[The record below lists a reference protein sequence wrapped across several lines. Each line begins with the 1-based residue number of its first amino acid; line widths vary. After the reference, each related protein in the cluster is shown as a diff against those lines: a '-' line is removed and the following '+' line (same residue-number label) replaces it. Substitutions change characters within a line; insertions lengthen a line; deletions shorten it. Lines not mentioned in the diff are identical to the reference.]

1 MLSFDITDRNIR
13 IIKGIENKNKISISS
28 AATLNV
34 DEDIIV
40 NGHVKDVPR
49 LATLMNQKIKQNKMS
64 DKEAIVSISSNMTI
78 FKELNVRRTA
88 KEQEFTKNVKAE
100 MQAKVGIDDSYAISY
115 SIVEGSSNDA
125 DMVTVLATACPTE
138 VIDSYKRVFSMLGIS
153 LRSVIIG
160 CNCITKFLLSDDK
173 NRSKMPLL
181 AVQIDNN
188 FISLNIYENSQLSF
202 SRFASIDAADY
213 DNSAD
218 YVYEAVNENIFRML
232 QFHKSKGTGESIR
245 NVILYGETK
254 EFVRIQRDLEQ
265 MDINTSVIAVPKNV
279 KGYQNLEVPLYANAI
294 GAMFSRNKATE
305 KINLLEFGGATAA
318 ISDRVNSDRTF
329 WPVFA
334 AVSLGVLVIMG
345 GITAYYKIKDSS
357 IVKKTEEMV
366 AFNESSET
374 KAKLE
379 LREQR
384 LAMKDEVKKYQNMAS
399 LAYDALRSRPYVE
412 SELYSVVEKTL
423 KDTIKE
429 LDTAEN
435 KNETAGVEYKLD
447 DLAAWEQAFKTE
459 NYTAFAGN
467 NVSIS
472 NFSYENGQLTFEYTM
487 YAGSRPSPTFSSK
500 FTENLLKTGYFANVQ
515 NNGYTLNPENEVKKY
530 GQVNLP
536 NNTTIT
542 QEGDTT
548 KARCFTSA
556 VILDVKSPIDANEM
570 VAYGDEAAEEDK

>member
-64 DKEAIVSISSNMTI
+64 DKEAIVSISSNLTI
-78 FKELNVRRTA
+78 FKELSVRRMA
-88 KEQEFTKNVKAE
+88 KEQDFTKAVKAE
-100 MQAKVGIDDSYAISY
+100 MQARVGIDDTYAISY

-125 DMVTVLATACPTE
+125 DMVTVLATACPAE

-202 SRFASIDAADY
+202 SRFASIDPADY

-245 NVILYGETK
+245 NVILYGDTK
-254 EFVRIQRDLEQ
+254 EYVRISRDLEQ
-265 MDINTSVIAVPKNV
+265 MDINTSVITVPKNV

-305 KINLLEFGGATAA
+305 KINLLEFGGATQA
-318 ISDRVNSDRTF
+318 ISDRVKSDNSFT
-329 WPVFA
+329 VIFA
-334 AVSLGVLVIMG
+334 ASFLASIIIMG
-345 GITAYYKIKDSS
+345 GITLGLWAKDKGLQKDIKEMNDYLNSP
-357 IVKKTEEMV
+357 KTAAEL
-366 AFNESSET
+366 AKRESR
-374 KAKLE
+374 LE
-379 LREQR
+379 LQTQVKEYQTMAQMAND
-384 LAMKDEVKKYQNMAS
+384 AM
-399 LAYDALRSRPYVE
+399 RSRPYIE
-412 SELYSVVEKTL
+412 SEVYKKIEEIIAQ
-423 KDTIKE
+423 TIKQVPDAGIVFD
-429 LDTAEN
+429 LEN
-435 KNETAGVEYKLD
+435 K
-447 DLAAWEQAFKTE
+447 
-459 NYTAFAGN
+459 
-467 NVSIS
+467 SS
-472 NFSYENGQLTFEYTM
+472 NFDIRKFDYEDGIVTLEYCTL
-487 YAGSRPSPTFSSK
+487 AGEKPAPEFPALLV
-500 FTENLLKTGYFANVQ
+500 ENLKKSDYFYDIYY
-515 NNGYTLNPENEVKKY
+515 NGYSTESKTNVTLYDTSTVSNTGTAAAV
-530 GQVNLP
+530 GQ
-536 NNTTIT
+536 T
-542 QEGDTT
+542 QM
-548 KARCFTSA
+548 RCFASE
-556 VILDVKSPIDANEM
+556 IKMMVKSPVKDYTELY
-570 VAYGDEAAEEDK
+570 AYGAEEVTEE

>member
-160 CNCITKFLLSDDK
+160 CNCITKFLLSGDK

-202 SRFASIDAADY
+202 SRFASIDPADY

-329 WPVFA
+329 FPILATV
-334 AVSLGVLVIMG
+334 VLGTLVVMG
-345 GITAYYKIKDSS
+345 GITAVYKFKDNK
-357 IVKKTEEMV
+357 IVKETKRMQ
-366 AFNESSET
+366 AFIDSADT

-379 LREQR
+379 KR
-384 LAMKDEVKKYQNMAS
+384 LELKEMKEDVQNYKDLAS
-399 LAYDALRSRPYVE
+399 LAYDSLKSQPYTE
-412 SELYSVVEKTL
+412 SEVYAKIEEVLQQ
-423 KDTIKE
+423 TIKDLPE
-429 LDTAEN
+429 
-435 KNETAGVEYKLD
+435 ETKGVVYKLD
-447 DLAAWEQAFKTE
+447 DLDAWKKAFDSN
-459 NYTAFAGN
+459 NYTALSGT

-472 NFSYENGQLTFEYTM
+472 
-487 YAGSRPSPTFSSK
+487 K
-500 FTENLLKTGYFANVQ
+500 F
-515 NNGYTLNPENEVKKY
+515 
-530 GQVNLP
+530 
-536 NNTTIT
+536 
-542 QEGDTT
+542 D
-548 KARCFTSA
+548 
-556 VILDVKSPIDANEM
+556 
-570 VAYGDEAAEEDK
+570 